1 MNSVAILC
9 FAEDDVSN
17 FTLYEKLI
25 AFLATEQLLL
35 MFKFWVHSLI
45 PEEADWVMDIAARN
59 NFIVEKFAKGF
70 EDAGDDM
77 ELDALKGYQQ
87 YNNPYNLSTQ
97 HTLNVSYSQYSYA
110 DTV

>member
-1 MNSVAILC
+1 MVNSVAILT

-45 PEEADWVMDIAARN
+45 PDEADWVADIAARN

-70 EDAGDDM
+70 EDAGDDL
-77 ELDALKGYQQ
+77 ELGALKGTPPPTHPSLHQ
-87 YNNPYNLSTQ
+87 PSL
-97 HTLNVSYSQYSYA
+97 
-110 DTV
+110 